1 MSRNPVQN
9 AALDWAESP
18 PSADDTLW
26 ARFDYFKLRETLETI
41 VSAMEAT
48 AQLESPPSEPE
59 ADGTLRLVVSNDRPE
74 KRGDSLPDAPAEHS
88 RESLQSRLTCS

>member
-9 AALDWAESP
+9 ATLDWAESP
-18 PSADDTLW
+18 PLADDTLW

-74 KRGDSLPDAPAEHS
+74 KRGDLLPDAPAEQP
-88 RESLQSRLTCS
+88 RESSD

>member
-1 MSRNPVQN
+1 MSRNPIHN
-9 AALDWAESP
+9 TALNWAESAS
-18 PSADDTLW
+18 SADDTLW

-48 AQLESPPSEPE
+48 QVDSPPSEPE

-74 KRGDSLPDAPAEHS
+74 KGGDSLPDAPAEHKPGPS
-88 RESLQSRLTCS
+88 D

>member
-9 AALDWAESP
+9 AALNWAESA

-48 AQLESPPSEPE
+48 QVESPPSEPE

-74 KRGDSLPDAPAEHS
+74 KGEVWLPDAPAGHKP
-88 RESLQSRLTCS
+88 ESSE